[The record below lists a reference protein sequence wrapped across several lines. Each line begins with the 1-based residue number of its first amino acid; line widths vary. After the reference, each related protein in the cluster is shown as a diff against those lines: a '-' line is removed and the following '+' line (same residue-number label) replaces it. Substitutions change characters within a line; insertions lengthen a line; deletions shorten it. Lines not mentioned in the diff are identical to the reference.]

1 VTGLAQRPT
10 LDAITGRVFHSA
22 MTETGVFECSESMLN
37 KLWQNIRWTQ
47 RDNMHGIPTDCPQR
61 DERLGWMGDIQIFA
75 GTGIFNMDMAAF
87 FTKWMRDVRDAQAD
101 DGRFADF
108 SPHPFGRN
116 ERFTGVPGWGDA
128 GIVVPWRM
136 WQNYGDKRVLSE
148 SFESS
153 KRWVEFI
160 RGNNPIYSGG
170 QSAAMIMATGSI
182 QIR

>member
-1 VTGLAQRPT
+1 MRLKERATAKQTDSFTRRGGGVETFEPHFTYHGFRYVEITGLAERPP

-22 MTETGVFECSESMLN
+22 MTETGAFECSEPMLN
-37 KLWQNIRWTQ
+37 KLWQNILWTQ

-75 GTGIFNMDMAAF
+75 ATGIFNMDMAAF

-116 ERFTGVPGWGDA
+116 ERFTGVPGL
-128 GIVVPWRM
+128 P
-136 WQNYGDKRVLSE
+136 
-148 SFESS
+148 
-153 KRWVEFI
+153 
-160 RGNNPIYSGG
+160 
-170 QSAAMIMATGSI
+170 
-182 QIR
+182 